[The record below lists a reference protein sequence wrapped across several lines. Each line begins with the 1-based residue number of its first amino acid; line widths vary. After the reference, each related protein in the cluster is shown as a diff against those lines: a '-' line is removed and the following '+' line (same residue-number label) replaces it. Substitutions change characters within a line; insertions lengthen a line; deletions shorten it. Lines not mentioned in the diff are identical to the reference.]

1 MNDENGFNDSAHS
14 GFHDEDVLLDD
25 ESMAS
30 VESSTAET
38 SLAKRET
45 RVVSLFRVL
54 LLVVLTLTALAV
66 SLTALALAKDAEEA
80 DFEQTFEGHAR
91 KVSKLSLHAVFSLVF
106 SD

>member
-30 VESSTAET
+30 VESSIAET

-91 KVSKLSLHAVFSLVF
+91 KVSKLSLHTVFSLVF